1 MNPTGGRQPADTEAD
16 VAATWRAHRSYL
28 VGIAARVLHDRAA
41 AEDVVQEAFSRFSD
55 ADREAIEDARGWLA
69 VVVRRLSL
77 DRIGSAYAR
86 RETVAG
92 ATTWAMMEP
101 RLRGGSTGQDPVDQ
115 VTLDDQV
122 RLALAVVLERM
133 SPAERTSFVLHDVFE
148 FPYEAVS
155 EIVGRSPAAC
165 RQLASRARRA
175 IRSERQPAGPDGD
188 VDDKDVLTERFIAAC
203 STGDLD
209 GLLAILDPD
218 VVGEAGL
225 LGQEPIG
232 RFVGAATVAR
242 RALIYFGPKTNR
254 TLLPL
259 SVAAEPCF
267 VSLDADRV
275 EALVR
280 VALSAEG
287 RIVDL
292 RAILT
297 API

>member
-1 MNPTGGRQPADTEAD
+1 MNPTAGHRPGDTESD
-16 VAATWRAHRSYL
+16 VVSAWRAHQSYL
-28 VGIAARVLHDRAA
+28 VGLAARVLHDRAA

-55 ADREAIEDARGWLA
+55 ADRAAIDDARGWLA

-92 ATTWAMMEP
+92 ATAWAMLEP
-101 RLRGGSTGQDPVDQ
+101 RLRGDSTGQDPVDRI
-115 VTLDDQV
+115 TLDDQV
-122 RLALAVVLERM
+122 RLALAVVLDRM

-175 IRSERQPAGPDGD
+175 IRSERPRPGPDLH
-188 VDDKDVLTERFIAAC
+188 VDGKDVLTERFIAAC
-203 STGDLD
+203 ATGDLD

-232 RFVGAATVAR
+232 RFVGAASVAR
-242 RALIYFGPKTNR
+242 RALVYFGPKTNR

-259 SVAAEPCF
+259 TVADEPCF
-267 VSLDADRV
+267 VSFDAERV
-275 EALVR
+275 QALVR
-280 VALSAEG
+280 VALSPEG
-287 RIVDL
+287 HIVDL

-297 API
+297 EPV